1 MKSFLDRFRRKGSDD
16 EAADR
21 KTESARDLA
30 AEALQKRAAKA
41 EVATE
46 TKPAAPAPATPSA
59 EGAAVTPNRDETITF
74 TLGDFL
80 PRIPTQLLVAG
91 EHDATATLTF
101 DVAELS
107 ARIAKGQTTIP
118 LCEVYRRA
126 PKIFRG
132 EIRESDNIEIRFP
145 WQKLLELVKAANSPN
160 PQPGLTEAA
169 AEALAQKL
177 RGRKRPGGATAPAPA
192 ALAGAAAGG
201 ANAGKQPNWFSRPTP
216 AGAPTPEAKPAPAAS
231 ETPVPAAAAAQT
243 PATEAPAAIA
253 AAPAPTLAPAPQAP
267 PGAMTETQVANEIE
281 RICQS
286 ADEEIARLRNGFQ
299 ETVSLLEQDKT
310 KLLAERDQA
319 VADLAAARRKEAA
332 QAVASATFADQ
343 DTLKKEIE
351 ALRANVEAKSQE
363 IHSLQAQLNDAHL
376 LSGTEAAAATQ
387 EQDQEINALR
397 AEADA
402 RDRELSALRQRLEQ
416 IENTAQGAVQQ
427 RTTADEQVRTLTK
440 ELDDLRAEAK
450 TQGSQLSQEQA
461 NFAQLQKTAEA
472 GLAAVTSERDQ
483 LKTRADAQQAEVGA
497 LQQRLEQFSQAAKA
511 ELGEADAEREK
522 LRNEAEILLKN
533 LAAAQG
539 ELDELKKTHEEQ
551 TTTLGK
557 ERDAFNQQKQHFA
570 DQVTQ
575 LQKAENSRSESH
587 RQEGDASRRENQRQ
601 VEELQ
606 RRILGLET
614 TQKEVAQELSKER
627 ELRIKAERNA
637 SAADRAR
644 TETTALLE
652 STRNDARRDAETRN
666 RKQDGELSRVQKDL
680 QERIDSLSESQSKI
694 KAERDELQSEVNRLK
709 AAEATAGDWQSQTVA
724 SLEADVASYRDRIK
738 ALLKER
744 DEWQKQHE
752 HSSTAH
758 TAGTAA
764 LTALQAVHDQLSGE
778 TTTLRG
784 EHQGLTTRVSDL
796 EAQLTTGQGEIE
808 SLRQQLATASKEAGE
823 GATTLTKLRE
833 ELAALEKTRATSEQ
847 NFTLATKE
855 RDTARQQNTKLQAE
869 LDGLKKAQADLSS
882 AKTAQEEEFQKVRTE
897 AGAAETTLREKL
909 TATEAQLAEAAQQRD
924 VDRKRA
930 EKLQIEIDELA
941 KRPAVDPAVAAE
953 FEKLKTD
960 FASAQKSHSE
970 GLEKVRT
977 ESAAAAA
984 SLNEKLTQADQA
996 KAEFEKQLAEAALQR
1011 DAAQKRAGKLQAE
1024 VDELAKRP
1032 AVDPAIAAELDKLKA
1047 DFASAQKSHTEGLE
1061 KVRNDS
1067 SAQADKAKADFE
1079 KQLSESTQ
1087 QRDAARKRVEK
1098 LQAEVDELMQRP
1110 AVDPAVAAEFE
1121 KLKADFASAQQGH
1134 TEGLEKFRSESAT
1147 AAAALNE
1154 KLAQADKAKA
1164 ELEKQLSESTQQRDA
1179 ARKRVEKLQA
1189 EVDELMQRPAVDPAV
1204 AAELEQLKADF
1215 ASAQQG
1221 HTEGLEKV
1229 RGESTATTA
1238 ALNEKLVQA
1247 DKAKAEFEKQLAEST
1262 QQRDAARKRVEKLQ
1276 AEVDELMQR
1285 PAVDPAVAAELEQV
1299 KAEFTA
1305 SRQTHTESVLKARSE
1320 STAAIKAL
1328 SDKVDS
1334 LEKAKTTLDQSLA
1347 EAGEQRDAARKRV
1360 EKLQAEVDEFA
1371 KRPAVDPA
1379 VAAELEKVK
1388 GDLAAAQQ
1396 SLTAAVAESTQQL
1409 AAARESH
1416 DQELK
1421 KIRSESAAAAAALNE
1436 KVAALEKA
1444 KGAVEVDLFGVVEQR
1459 DTARKRVEK
1468 LQTEVDEFAKRPVID
1483 PAVVAELEKVKAELA
1498 AAQQKSSADQQK
1510 AAADLTAAQQKSASD
1525 LAALQQ
1531 KATSDQQKAAADL
1544 AAAQQKAA
1552 SELAALQQKATD
1564 DLQKAAGELAAAQ
1577 QKAAAEL
1584 AAAQQKAA
1592 ADLAALN
1599 EKLTARD
1606 QARVAHERELA
1617 ALREQIGTGAA
1628 ELEKTKAASEAALT
1642 GAREQ
1647 HASELQAAQSEASTA
1662 AASLVQLRQQ
1672 LGGFEITRTALEQ
1685 SVATI
1690 ARDRDDVAAKVRDL
1704 EARVQA
1710 AEAAASAKAEELAQ
1724 AKTES
1729 DQVRAAVQAEVEKA
1743 AEGFRKERDEMAA
1756 ELTAT
1761 RERTRSLL
1769 SSNEKEN
1776 RAALTSLTEERDASR
1791 RDSATIAQRL
1801 AEARIEAE
1809 QKAAQQ
1815 QQQIDKLKG
1824 DLEKLAGEL
1833 ARARETFEQQSA
1845 VFAREL
1851 KTVSDQRDKAVATID
1866 TNQREMREKAA
1877 GLDESRAQAERV
1889 AEDRIGRLDREVIRL
1904 RRERDQVSEQRDE
1917 LRDRISA
1924 MADAQQRLVKEI
1936 ALQATKTAPQP
1947 TDVVQKA
1954 RDPRESNVIDISE
1967 AEVLQPG
1974 EPESDTGGVRP
1985 PRLRP
1990 VMVPPPNVRVL

>member
-41 EVATE
+41 EVAAE
-46 TKPAAPAPATPSA
+46 AKPAAPAPVAPPA
-59 EGAAVTPNRDETITF
+59 EGGAVTPNRDETITF

-91 EHDATATLTF
+91 EHDATSTLTF

-118 LCEVYRRA
+118 LCEVYRRV

-201 ANAGKQPNWFSRPTP
+201 ANAGRQPNWFSRPTP
-216 AGAPTPEAKPAPAAS
+216 VGTLPAETKPGVPEAPAPAPVEAPAPVAS
-231 ETPVPAAAAAQT
+231 PAAAVAAT
-243 PATEAPAAIA
+243 A
-253 AAPAPTLAPAPQAP
+253 AAPAPPLTLAPAPQAP
-267 PGAMTETQVANEIE
+267 AGAMTETQVANEIE

-299 ETVSLLEQDKT
+299 ETVSFLEQDKT
-310 KLLAERDQA
+310 KLVAERDQA
-319 VADLAAARRKEAA
+319 VAELATARRKEAA

-343 DTLKKEIE
+343 DTLRREID
-351 ALRANVEAKSQE
+351 ALRANVEAKNQE
-363 IHSLQAQLNDAHL
+363 IHSLQAQLSDAHL

-387 EQDQEINALR
+387 EQEQEISALR

-440 ELDDLRAEAK
+440 ELEDLRAETK
-450 TQGSQLSQEQA
+450 TQGSKLSQEQA

-472 GLAAVTSERDQ
+472 GLAAITAERDQ

-511 ELGEADAEREK
+511 EISEADTERER
-522 LRNEAEILLKN
+522 LRDEAEVLFKN

-539 ELDELKKTHEEQ
+539 ELDELKKTHETREAALAQ
-551 TTTLGK
+551 
-557 ERDAFNQQKQHFA
+557 EREAFNQQKQQLA
-570 DQVTQ
+570 EQVTL
-575 LQKAENSRSESH
+575 LQKAESSRSENH
-587 RQEGDASRRENQRQ
+587 RQDGDASRRETQRQ

-652 STRNDARRDAETRN
+652 STRNEARRDTENRN
-666 RKQDGELSRVQKDL
+666 RKQDGELSRVQKEL
-680 QERIDSLSESQSKI
+680 QEKIDSLSESQSKI
-694 KAERDELQSEVNRLK
+694 KAERDQLQNEVNRLK

-724 SLEADVASYRDRIK
+724 SLEADVSSYRDRIK

-752 HSSTAH
+752 QTSTAH
-758 TAGTAA
+758 TAEAAA
-764 LTALQAVHDQLSGE
+764 LTALQLVHDKLSGE
-778 TTTLRG
+778 ATTLRD
-784 EHQGLTTRVSDL
+784 ERQGFTTRVTDL
-796 EAQLTTGQGEIE
+796 EGQLARSQGEIE
-808 SLRQQLATASKEAGE
+808 NLRQQLSTASQEAGE
-823 GATTLTKLRE
+823 GTTTITKLRE
-833 ELAALEKTRATSEQ
+833 ELASLEKTRAELDQ
-847 NFTLATKE
+847 NFTAVAKE
-855 RDTARQQNTKLQAE
+855 SDAARQQHAKLQAE
-869 LDGLKKAQADLSS
+869 LDELKKGHADLAA
-882 AKTAQEEEFQKVRTE
+882 AKAAHEQELQKVRND
-897 AGAAETTLREKL
+897 AGAAEKALSEKL
-909 TATEAQLAEAAQQRD
+909 A
-924 VDRKRA
+924 
-930 EKLQIEIDELA
+930 
-941 KRPAVDPAVAAE
+941 AAE
-953 FEKLKTD
+953 
-960 FASAQKSHSE
+960 SQ
-970 GLEKVRT
+970 
-977 ESAAAAA
+977 
-984 SLNEKLTQADQA
+984 LT
-996 KAEFEKQLAEAALQR
+996 
-1011 DAAQKRAGKLQAE
+1011 
-1024 VDELAKRP
+1024 
-1032 AVDPAIAAELDKLKA
+1032 
-1047 DFASAQKSHTEGLE
+1047 
-1061 KVRNDS
+1061 
-1067 SAQADKAKADFE
+1067 
-1079 KQLSESTQ
+1079 
-1087 QRDAARKRVEK
+1087 
-1098 LQAEVDELMQRP
+1098 
-1110 AVDPAVAAEFE
+1110 EFE
-1121 KLKADFASAQQGH
+1121 KLKADFASAQKGH
-1134 TEGLEKFRSESAT
+1134 A
-1147 AAAALNE
+1147 
-1154 KLAQADKAKA
+1154 
-1164 ELEKQLSESTQQRDA
+1164 
-1179 ARKRVEKLQA
+1179 
-1189 EVDELMQRPAVDPAV
+1189 
-1204 AAELEQLKADF
+1204 
-1215 ASAQQG
+1215 
-1221 HTEGLEKV
+1221 EGLEKV
-1229 RGESTATTA
+1229 RSESTATVA
-1238 ALNEKLVQA
+1238 ALTEKLAEA
-1247 DKAKAEFEKQLAEST
+1247 DKAKADFERQLAEST

-1276 AEVDELMQR
+1276 AEVDELAQRPAIDPTIAAELEKLKTDFASAQKSHAEGLEKVRNESTATVAALSQKLAEADKAKADFERQLAESTQQRDAARKRVEKLQAEVDELVQR
-1285 PAVDPAVAAELEQV
+1285 PAVDPAAVAEFEKLKADFASAQKSHAEGLEKVRVESTATVAALTEKLAEADKAKAEFERQLAESTQQRDAARKRVEKLQAEVDELLQRPAGDPAVAAELEKV
-1299 KAEFTA
+1299 KADLAA
-1305 SRQTHTESVLKARSE
+1305 SRQTHTESVQKARGE

-1334 LEKAKTTLDQSLA
+1334 LEKAKVTLEQGLT

-1360 EKLQAEVDEFA
+1360 EKLQAEVEEFA
-1371 KRPAVDPA
+1371 KQPAVDPS

-1396 SLTAAVAESTQQL
+1396 SLTAAVAEGTQQL
-1409 AAARESH
+1409 ATARESH

-1421 KIRSESAAAAAALNE
+1421 KLRSESAAAAAALNE

-1468 LQTEVDEFAKRPVID
+1468 LQTEVDEFAKRPAID
-1483 PAVVAELEKVKAELA
+1483 PAVTAELEKLKADLA
-1498 AAQQKSSADQQK
+1498 AAQQKAADDQQK
-1510 AAADLTAAQQKSASD
+1510 AAAELTAA
-1525 LAALQQ
+1525 
-1531 KATSDQQKAAADL
+1531 QQKAAADL
-1544 AAAQQKAA
+1544 AAAQQKAGADFA
-1552 SELAALQQKATD
+1552 S
-1564 DLQKAAGELAAAQ
+1564 
-1577 QKAAAEL
+1577 
-1584 AAAQQKAA
+1584 
-1592 ADLAALN
+1592 LN
-1599 EKLTARD
+1599 EKLSARD
-1606 QARVAHERELA
+1606 QARVAHERELVN
-1617 ALREQIGTGAA
+1617 LREQVAAGAA
-1628 ELEKTKAASEAALT
+1628 ELQKIKAASEAELSS
-1642 GAREQ
+1642 AREQ
-1647 HASELQAAQSEASTA
+1647 HVAQLQAAQAEASTA

-1672 LGGFEITRTALEQ
+1672 MGGFEITRTALEQ

-1690 ARDRDDVAAKVRDL
+1690 ARDRDEVVSKVRDL

-1710 AEAAASAKAEELAQ
+1710 AEVAASAKAAELDR
-1724 AKTES
+1724 AKAES
-1729 DQVRAAVQAEVEKA
+1729 EQGRAAVQAEVEKA
-1743 AEGFRKERDEMAA
+1743 AEALRKERDDIAS
-1756 ELTAT
+1756 ELAAT

-1776 RAALTSLTEERDASR
+1776 RAALVSLTEERDASR
-1791 RDSATIAQRL
+1791 RDSATLAQRL
-1801 AEARIEAE
+1801 AEARLEAE
-1809 QKAAQQ
+1809 KNTAQQ

-1824 DLEKLAGEL
+1824 DMEKLAGDL

-1851 KTVSDQRDKAVATID
+1851 KTVSDQRDKAIASIE

-1877 GLDESRAQAERV
+1877 GLDESRAQAERI
-1889 AEDRIGRLDREVIRL
+1889 AEERIGRLDREVVRL

-1947 TDVVQKA
+1947 TDVVQKS

-1990 VMVPPPNVRVL
+1990 VMIPPPNVRVL